1 MKISGFLLCSFFC
14 LCVGT
19 FAQKAP
25 PPAPA
30 PAPAPKPQPAP
41 VPATPPAQPQ
51 STVLMPGGNR
61 STRLDPLFPYDP
73 FRNLDATPSL
83 SESEMTSLRLSVLHK
98 YADPLYRKPTK
109 DELESVKPS
118 PALFERYR
126 AILEREDA
134 GLFKLVPDAGCAE
147 NSKVV
152 TASEVCM
159 KFTFPGAGNS
169 YSFRV
174 KNYRIRQLA
183 DLTFSGSDLV
193 ITGSLTHGI
202 FVDLGDVPINEVSLQ
217 TAGLKYLID
226 FQPSAGFKEANTV
239 NESLIKGIKQN
250 GFLYTRSLPV
260 IENNTYALRSIAYR
274 GRVMTSIKGVPY
286 NELDFDR
293 RRDIV
298 VVFRIVQKDAD
309 GSISILWNQLSDK
322 EAPKIKP
329 RHNDD
334 KDKDESLN

>member
-1 MKISGFLLCSFFC
+1 MKISGLLPCVIFC
-14 LCVGT
+14 LCIAS
-19 FAQKAP
+19 FAQKTP
-25 PPAPA
+25 
-30 PAPAPKPQPAP
+30 PAPAPKPQPQPKPASPPPQQTQP
-41 VPATPPAQPQ
+41 VPVSPTTGRP
-51 STVLMPGGNR
+51 
-61 STRLDPLFPYDP
+61 RLDPLLINRV
-73 FRNLDATPSL
+73 FRDSYESSSL
-83 SESEMTSLRLSVLHK
+83 SDSEMASLRLAILHK
-98 YADPLYRKPTK
+98 YAAPLYRKPTK
-109 DELESVKPS
+109 DELESVTPS

-126 AILEREDA
+126 AIIERDDA

-159 KFTFPGAGNS
+159 KYTFPGAGNS

-174 KNYRIRQLA
+174 KNYRIRHLA
-183 DLTFSGSDLV
+183 DVTFSDANLV
-193 ITGSLTHGI
+193 VTGTLTHGI
-202 FVDLGDVPINEVSLQ
+202 FVNLGDVPLNEVSLQ
-217 TAGLKYLID
+217 TAGLKYLTD
-226 FQPSAGFKEANTV
+226 FQPSASYEDANAINV
-239 NESLIKGIKQN
+239 SLDGGLMKN
-250 GFLYTRSLPV
+250 GFIYAMSLPA

-329 RHNDD
+329 GRSDD
-334 KDKDESLN
+334 KDKDESLK

>member
-1 MKISGFLLCSFFC
+1 
-14 LCVGT
+14 
-19 FAQKAP
+19 
-25 PPAPA
+25 
-30 PAPAPKPQPAP
+30 
-41 VPATPPAQPQ
+41 VP
-51 STVLMPGGNR
+51 L
-61 STRLDPLFPYDP
+61 
-73 FRNLDATPSL
+73 
-83 SESEMTSLRLSVLHK
+83 
-98 YADPLYRKPTK
+98 
-109 DELESVKPS
+109 
-118 PALFERYR
+118 
-126 AILEREDA
+126 
-134 GLFKLVPDAGCAE
+134 
-147 NSKVV
+147 
-152 TASEVCM
+152 
-159 KFTFPGAGNS
+159 
-169 YSFRV
+169 
-174 KNYRIRQLA
+174 
-183 DLTFSGSDLV
+183 
-193 ITGSLTHGI
+193 
-202 FVDLGDVPINEVSLQ
+202 NEVSLQ
-217 TAGLKYLID
+217 TAGLKYMID
-226 FQPSAGFKEANTV
+226 LKPSPGFKEANTV